1 MTDFSSP
8 AVGWTLR
15 TLNNTWVFG
24 EQDKG
29 GRRARVSP
37 AARFASLGVSS
48 LLALTGIA
56 CHSSGKPGGDGDPTK
71 STGSRPERGVNPL
84 HGLASAPPLEMARL
98 PAPWT
103 PPPPGAAGYS
113 PHAGGTLRVHL
124 DSEPPHL
131 NPLVDADASIASVV
145 SGLVYESLIE
155 CLPEGYAPGLA
166 DRWQVSSDGLRVVL
180 HIRQG
185 VRWHDHHIFSP
196 IDAQATLERVLRS
209 NSNLPLARADLADVG
224 SVEIA
229 ADHVVRLN
237 LRQPSDLA
245 LRALC
250 DLPILPE
257 HLMRPG
263 TAESV
268 ALGKQPIGTGPF
280 KFLAWDRGKRIRLGR
295 FHEGW
300 RPAPPLDEIVFDLEP
315 DAVRALNRTRRGD
328 LDILPR
334 VLDAHYPEQVEPAT
348 LHGAVTLVRLVPER
362 SSFLVV
368 NHRRFPLGD
377 PQFRRALALLW
388 DRARFAHELH
398 KDLAH
403 PIGGPTFGAG
413 AVPTPP
419 PFDRPR
425 AQALLED
432 AGYRDND
439 ADGVRDRAGRPI
451 RLSLLQTAGSRSL
464 ALEAHAFTLELRK
477 AGILLDIVP
486 ADAPAILARLKK
498 GDFDLAP
505 MVWEGRPDEDPTPLF
520 GADGIYNFG
529 GYRSTTVE
537 GLLDE
542 LRRAP
547 GPAARRPILAR
558 LGQLIADE
566 QPVIFLYRHD
576 VPALISNRVQD
587 LTTIGDR
594 LDLRRVWMAAAP

>member
-8 AVGWTLR
+8 AVGW

-29 GRRARVSP
+29 GRRGRVPALARL
-37 AARFASLGVSS
+37 AALAASS
-48 LLALTGIA
+48 LLPIATGG
-56 CHSSGKPGGDGDPTK
+56 CHSSGKTGGEGEPTK
-71 STGSRPERGVNPL
+71 ATGSRADRGVNPL
-84 HGLASAPPLEMARL
+84 HGLAPSPPLEMARL

-103 PPPPGAAGYS
+103 AQPAAAPGPA
-113 PHAGGTLRVHL
+113 PRAGGTLRVHL

-145 SGLVYESLIE
+145 NGLVYEPLIE
-155 CLPEGYAPGLA
+155 CLPDGYAPGLA
-166 DRWQVSSDGLRVVL
+166 DRWDVSSDGLRVVL

-196 IDAQATLERVLRS
+196 IDAQATLERVMRS
-209 NSNLPLARADLADVG
+209 NSNLPLARADFADVN

-237 LRQPSDLA
+237 LRRPSDLA

-257 HLMRPG
+257 HLMRAG
-263 TAESV
+263 TAESA
-268 ALGKQPIGTGPF
+268 ALAKQPIGTGPF

-300 RPAPPLDEIVFDLEP
+300 RPAPPLDEIVFDLEH

-348 LHGAVTLVRLVPER
+348 LHGSVTLYRLTPER

-403 PIGGPTFGAG
+403 ALGGPTFGAG
-413 AVPTPP
+413 APT

-425 AQALLED
+425 ALALLED

-486 ADAPAILARLKK
+486 ADGPTILARLKK

-529 GYRSTTVE
+529 GYRSTPVE
-537 GLLDE
+537 ALLDD

-558 LGQLIADE
+558 LGQLITDD

-587 LTTIGDR
+587 LTAIGDR
-594 LDLRRVWMAAAP
+594 LDLRHAWTAP

>member
-1 MTDFSSP
+1 M
-8 AVGWTLR
+8 
-15 TLNNTWVFG
+15 
-24 EQDKG
+24 
-29 GRRARVSP
+29 ARMVVL
-37 AARFASLGVSS
+37 AALGLAASASAG
-48 LLALTGIA
+48 
-56 CHSSGKPGGDGDPTK
+56 CHSSGKKPTDGD
-71 STGSRPERGVNPL
+71 
-84 HGLASAPPLEMARL
+84 SARTSVGGADRAGGPPRVPPPPPLEMATL
-98 PAPWT
+98 PPPWATPAPGT
-103 PPPPGAAGYS
+103 PEQR

-131 NPLVDADASIASVV
+131 NPLADADASIASVV
-145 SGLVYESLIE
+145 NGLVYETLIE
-155 CLPEGYAPGLA
+155 CTPQGYQPGLA
-166 DRWQVSSDGLRVVL
+166 ERWEVSADGLRVIL
-180 HIRQG
+180 HVRQG
-185 VRWHDHHIFSP
+185 IRWHDHHIFSG
-196 IDAQATLERVLRS
+196 IDVQGSLERVMRIS
-209 NSNLPLARADLADVG
+209 SNLPLVRADLSDVN

-250 DLPILPE
+250 DIPILPD
-257 HLMRPG
+257 HLMKPG
-263 TAESV
+263 SAESA
-268 ALGKQPIGTGPF
+268 ALAKQPIGTGPF
-280 KFLAWDRGKRIRLGR
+280 RFLAWDRGKRIRLGR

-300 RPAPPLDEIVFDLEP
+300 RPSPSLEEIVFDLEP

-328 LDILPR
+328 LDLLPR
-334 VLDAHYPEQVEPAT
+334 VLDAHYPDQVEPAT
-348 LHGAVTLVRLVPER
+348 LHGAVTLYRLTPER
-362 SSFLVV
+362 TSFLVV

-388 DRARFAHELH
+388 DRSRFAHELH

-403 PIGGPTFGAG
+403 PIGGPAFGDDAP
-413 AVPTPP
+413 A

-477 AGILLDIVP
+477 AGILLDITT
-486 ADAPAILARLKK
+486 ADAPTILARLRK

-505 MVWEGRPDEDPTPLF
+505 MIWEGQPDEDPTPLF
-520 GADGIYNFG
+520 GADGVYNFG
-529 GYRSTTVE
+529 GYRSTAVE
-537 GLLDE
+537 ALLDE

-547 GPAARRPILAR
+547 GPAPRQLVLAR
-558 LGQLIADE
+558 LARLIAED

-576 VPALISNRVQD
+576 VPALISNRVQG
-587 LTTIGDR
+587 LTAIGDR
-594 LDLRRVWMAAAP
+594 LDLRRVWLAP

>member
-8 AVGWTLR
+8 TVGW

-29 GRRARVSP
+29 GRRWTAWRGARVALLTLAFAGGACRGGGKKSNDEDGGGSGAARVVDRGAGMPRPPVTPPLDMATLPTPWAPRRAGTDRP
-37 AARFASLGVSS
+37 AA
-48 LLALTGIA
+48 
-56 CHSSGKPGGDGDPTK
+56 
-71 STGSRPERGVNPL
+71 SR
-84 HGLASAPPLEMARL
+84 
-98 PAPWT
+98 T
-103 PPPPGAAGYS
+103 
-113 PHAGGTLRVHL
+113 GGTLRVHL

-131 NPLVDADASIASVV
+131 NPLADADASIASVV
-145 SGLVYESLIE
+145 SGLIYETLIE
-155 CLPEGYAPGLA
+155 CTPTGYEPALA
-166 DRWQVSSDGLRVVL
+166 DRWTVSSDGLRVVL
-180 HIRQG
+180 HVRQG
-185 VRWHDHHIFSP
+185 VTWHDHHIFSP
-196 IDAQATLERVLRS
+196 VDVQASLERVMRS
-209 NSNLPLARADLADVG
+209 TSSLPLVRADFSDVV

-229 ADHVVRLN
+229 TDHVVRLN

-250 DLPILPE
+250 DVPILPD
-257 HLMRPG
+257 HLMKPG
-263 TAESV
+263 SAESAV
-268 ALGKQPIGTGPF
+268 LAKQPVGTGPF
-280 KFLAWDRGKRIRLGR
+280 RFLAWDRGKRIRLGR

-300 RPAPPLDEIVFDLEP
+300 RPAPPLDEIVFDLEA

-328 LDILPR
+328 LDLLPR
-334 VLDAHYPEQVEPAT
+334 VLDAHYPDQVEPAT
-348 LHGAVTLVRLVPER
+348 LHGTVTLYRLTPER
-362 SSFLVV
+362 SSFLVA

-377 PQFRRALALLW
+377 PQFRRALAMLW

-403 PIGGPTFGAG
+403 PAGGPAFGEEA
-413 AVPTPP
+413 AL
-419 PFDRPR
+419 PFDRAR
-425 AQALLED
+425 ALALLDD

-439 ADGVRDRAGRPI
+439 ADGVRDRGGRPI

-477 AGILLDIVP
+477 AGILLDIVT
-486 ADAPAILARLKK
+486 ADAPTILARLKK

-520 GADGIYNFG
+520 GADGPYNFG
-529 GYRSTTVE
+529 GYRSTAVE
-537 GLLDE
+537 ALLDE

-547 GPAARRPILAR
+547 GPAARQSLLAR
-558 LGQLIADE
+558 LAHIVADE

-587 LTTIGDR
+587 LAAIGDR
-594 LDLRRVWMAAAP
+594 FDLRRAWLAP

>member
-1 MTDFSSP
+1 M
-8 AVGWTLR
+8 
-15 TLNNTWVFG
+15 
-24 EQDKG
+24 
-29 GRRARVSP
+29 VSP
-37 AARFASLGVSS
+37 AAPFASLAVSS

-56 CHSSGKPGGDGDPTK
+56 CHSSGKPGGDGEPTK
-71 STGSRPERGVNPL
+71 PTGSRAERGVNPL
-84 HGLASAPPLEMARL
+84 HGLTQAPPLEMARL

-103 PPPPGAAGYS
+103 SPPPGPAGRA
-113 PHAGGTLRVHL
+113 PHTGGTLRVHL

-131 NPLVDADASIASVV
+131 NPLVDADASIATVV
-145 SGLVYESLIE
+145 TGLVYESLIE
-155 CLPEGYAPGLA
+155 CLPDGYAPGLA

-209 NSNLPLARADLADVG
+209 NSNLPLVRADLADVG

-263 TAESV
+263 TAESA
-268 ALGKQPIGTGPF
+268 ALAKQPIGTGPF

-295 FHEGW
+295 SHEGW

-348 LHGAVTLVRLVPER
+348 LHGAVTLYRLVPER

-403 PIGGPTFGAG
+403 PIGGPTFGGG
-413 AVPTPP
+413 AAPP
-419 PFDRPR
+419 PSFDRPR
-425 AQALLED
+425 ALALLEG

-486 ADAPAILARLKK
+486 ADAPTILARLKK

-505 MVWEGRPDEDPTPLF
+505 MVWEGRADEDPTPLF

-529 GYRSTTVE
+529 GYRSTPVE
-537 GLLDE
+537 ALLDE

-558 LGQLIADE
+558 LGQLIGEE
-566 QPVIFLYRHD
+566 QPVIFLYRQD

>member
-8 AVGWTLR
+8 AVGVTGL
-15 TLNNTWVFG
+15 TLNNTGVFG

-29 GRRARVSP
+29 GRCGTGRRTSTALAL
-37 AARFASLGVSS
+37 AASIA
-48 LLALTGIA
+48 LLAAVAG
-56 CHSSGKPGGDGDPTK
+56 CRSSGKKDGQGDGTASGSSKADKNGNLLRPVPT
-71 STGSRPERGVNPL
+71 T
-84 HGLASAPPLEMARL
+84 PPLEMATL
-98 PAPWT
+98 PLPGARPA
-103 PPPPGAAGYS
+103 PGAAPTHIS
-113 PHAGGTLRVHL
+113 RTGGTLRVHL

-131 NPLVDADASIASVV
+131 NPLADADASIATVV
-145 SGLVYESLIE
+145 NGLVYETLIE
-155 CLPEGYAPGLA
+155 CTPDGYQPGLA
-166 DRWQVSSDGLRVVL
+166 DRWDVSNDGLRVVL
-180 HIRQG
+180 HVRQG
-185 VRWHDHHIFSP
+185 IRWHDHHVFSGV
-196 IDAQATLERVLRS
+196 DVQGTLERVMRS
-209 NSNLPLARADLADVG
+209 SSNLPLARSDLGDVN

-229 ADHVVRLN
+229 ADHIVRLN
-237 LRQPSDLA
+237 LRRRSDLV

-250 DLPILPE
+250 DIPILPD
-257 HLMRPG
+257 HLMKAG
-263 TAESV
+263 SAESAV
-268 ALGKQPIGTGPF
+268 LAKQPIGTGPF

-328 LDILPR
+328 LDVLPR
-334 VLDAHYPEQVEPAT
+334 VLDAHYPDQVEPAT
-348 LHGAVTLVRLVPER
+348 LHGAVTLYRLAPER
-362 SSFLVV
+362 TSFLVV

-403 PIGGPTFGAG
+403 PIGGPTFGAST
-413 AVPTPP
+413 PT

-425 AQALLED
+425 AMAMLED

-477 AGILLDIVP
+477 AGILLDIVT
-486 ADAPAILARLKK
+486 ADAATILARLRK

-505 MVWEGRPDEDPTPLF
+505 MVWEGRLDEDPSPLF
-520 GADGIYNFG
+520 EADGIYNFG
-529 GYRSTTVE
+529 GYRSTAVE
-537 GLLDE
+537 AALDD
-542 LRRAP
+542 LHAAP
-547 GPAARRPILAR
+547 GPAERRPILAR
-558 LGQLIADE
+558 LASLLAED

-576 VPALISNRVQD
+576 VPALISNRVAG
-587 LTTIGDR
+587 LTALGDR
-594 LDLRRVWMAAAP
+594 LDLRHVWITP